1 MESIA
6 ASGGTNVVI
15 APIGFTSEHVEIL
28 YDIDIE
34 YAARAREL
42 GLDLRRIRMLNDDP
56 RVMAGLARRVVEE
69 LSTANV

>member
-1 MESIA
+1 
-6 ASGGTNVVI
+6 VI